1 MRGIGPVGI
10 VQAAPKG
17 ARYSNLPAIIAN
29 KSDGGTGLPFLKNS
43 MKGFLKFLHNER
55 ADEPVLVVSGLPRSG
70 TSLMM
75 MMLEAAGIP
84 PLTDRE
90 READQDNPKGYFE
103 FERVKKLKEGDTK
116 WVKEAPGKA
125 VKVISALLSHLPKGY
140 NYKVLFMVRTLPEI
154 LASQRKMLVNR
165 GEDPDKI
172 SDAEMAGYFEK
183 HLRQVREWLKSQANF
198 SLLEV
203 DYNQLLTDPEP
214 LVHEINLFLG
224 GNLEEE
230 RMLRTIDRQLYRQRK
245 QQAK

>member
-1 MRGIGPVGI
+1 VPK
-10 VQAAPKG
+10 AARFLNPLVITASK
-17 ARYSNLPAIIAN
+17 P
-29 KSDGGTGLPFLKNS
+29 DGGAGLLVLKNS
-43 MKGFLKFLHNER
+43 MKGFLKFLRNER
-55 ADEPVLVVSGLPRSG
+55 ADEPVFVVSGLPRSG

-75 MMLEAAGIP
+75 MMLEAAGIH

-90 READQDNPKGYFE
+90 RGADQDNPKGYFE
-103 FERVKKLKEGDTK
+103 LERVKKLKEGDTE
-116 WVKEAPGKA
+116 WVKGARGKA

-154 LASQRKMLVNR
+154 LASQRKMLINR

-183 HLRQVREWLKSQANF
+183 HLRQVREWLQSQANF

-224 GNLEEE
+224 GDLDEE
-230 RMLRTIDRQLYRQRK
+230 RMLRSIDPQLYRQRK
-245 QQAK
+245 HLAG